1 MGKAAHHGATGGPM
15 NMSRLGFGIVSVVAV
30 VSAAMPLATQR
41 YGQTKLQ
48 KAQEFLEQQAGEMA
62 RLTSEKE
69 RLSRLAAG
77 ANPEQTLS
85 AEQVAELLKLRNE
98 IGRLRSETNEAH
110 KLREENRRLQAASTA
125 MPYPQSQLPP
135 AELEAELS
143 AQTINAMKSVCLEL
157 PLVLQKFAN
166 DHSNQATS
174 LSELRDYFPT
184 TGGHKM
190 PGLYTFDFVRDE
202 GRKPGDALILCEQG
216 SRQKLE
222 GTWARVYGF
231 RDGSAVEVISE
242 DDNFDAWEKQH
253 LSSPPP

>member
-1 MGKAAHHGATGGPM
+1 M
-15 NMSRLGFGIVSVVAV
+15 NMRRLAFGLVSVVAV
-30 VSAAMPLATQR
+30 VSAAMPFATQR
-41 YGQTKLQ
+41 YAQTKLQ
-48 KAQEFLEQQAGEMA
+48 KAQEFLEQQAGEMG
-62 RLTSEKE
+62 RLTAENE
-69 RLSRLAAG
+69 RLSELAAE
-77 ANPEQTLS
+77 AEQALS

-143 AQTINAMKSVCLEL
+143 AQTINAMKSICLEL
-157 PLVLQKFAN
+157 PLALQKFAN
-166 DHSNQATS
+166 DHSNQAPG

-184 TGGHKM
+184 IGGHKM
-190 PGLYTFDFVRDE
+190 PGLYTFDFVRDD
-202 GRKPGDALILCEQG
+202 GAKPGDALILSEQG

-242 DDNFDAWEKQH
+242 GDNFDAWEKQH